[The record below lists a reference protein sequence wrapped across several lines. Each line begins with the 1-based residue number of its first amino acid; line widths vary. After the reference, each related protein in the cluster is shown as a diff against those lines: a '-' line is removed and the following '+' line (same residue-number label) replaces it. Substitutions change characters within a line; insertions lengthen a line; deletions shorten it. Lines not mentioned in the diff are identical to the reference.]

1 STMSSSSRK
10 AYVVGVGLTK
20 FIKPGSAIDY
30 PEMALES
37 TVKAL
42 LDAGIIYDDIQQ
54 AYVGY
59 IYGDSTCGQRAL
71 YQLGMTQIPI
81 MAIESGSIDC
91 ALALGFEKMKPGP
104 MNSIFKDRTFPIVEV
119 SSSIKDLDN
128 SPLMAQLFGNAG
140 IEYCNKYNATYDH
153 MAKISEKNHLHSSK
167 NPYSQY
173 NKIYTLEQIK
183 SSPKICGPL
192 TNLQCC
198 PTSDGSA
205 TVILASETFI
215 KKNKLENQ
223 SIEIVDQILSTDSP
237 SLLDTKSFMDLVGF
251 NMTKIA
257 AMKIYERSGVYP
269 NDIQLIT
276 YDALGLCKPGE
287 SHKLIESGDT
297 TYGGKYVIN
306 PSGGLLSKGHP
317 VGATGLAQCIEL
329 VWQLREWATNR
340 QVSNIK
346 YALQHNL
353 GLGGAVVISIYK
365 KPKFFSLNNNVDG
378 RKRLGYNPAIES
390 KGITTND
397 LDKVKSKSDY
407 NNQTWQRRFM
417 VQNEEN
423 SVKTNGISSA
433 PDFFTNTTENIFALF
448 KKETGR
454 SYSNFKF
461 FGNNESDLLIVTFGS
476 NLLQN
481 FIGSDFLDF
490 GLIQVRLYRPWYSQL
505 FCNAIPKK
513 SIKKVLVLE
522 QVFTSTT
529 KWLPL
534 YLDVTSFFHNKK
546 YWNNHVPFIIGGQ
559 YGNNLNDKSIGL
571 HVKNLLHDLKSAKLH
586 DNINLGEELV
596 KKSQENNINGHITTT
611 TTDSIISNKNNVDAI
626 IAESKLE
633 KPYLNMLN
641 EIFADRLFIA
651 NAISKPNAGY
661 FEAIKSTPEFGY
673 GVLISKLQKRSQ
685 LVDFVSSAL
694 KNEKIPE
701 SLHVALS
708 QWILSK
714 DDADK
719 SKEFG
724 ETAISL
730 LYKLHKD

>member
-1 STMSSSSRK
+1 MNPLKNLLKLEPVSKPNYSLKYVLDFATNLGLENKKNTSSQEIESSIQFLNLLKELLDFLEDYQKKIMELSKFNQHLEIVMSNKESLLMRLKDPYVGDHINIATSISTLSNNLENIKWFDEKDNLIDDQMNNTVFAHSTMSSSSRK

-30 PEMALES
+30 P
-37 TVKAL
+37 VKAL

-183 SSPKICGPL
+183 SSPKIYGPL

-407 NNQTWQRRFM
+407 
-417 VQNEEN
+417 
-423 SVKTNGISSA
+423 
-433 PDFFTNTTENIFALF
+433 
-448 KKETGR
+448 
-454 SYSNFKF
+454 SNWF
-461 FGNNESDLLIVTFGS
+461 
-476 NLLQN
+476 
-481 FIGSDFLDF
+481 
-490 GLIQVRLYRPWYSQL
+490 Y
-505 FCNAIPKK
+505 
-513 SIKKVLVLE
+513 
-522 QVFTSTT
+522 
-529 KWLPL
+529 
-534 YLDVTSFFHNKK
+534 
-546 YWNNHVPFIIGGQ
+546 
-559 YGNNLNDKSIGL
+559 
-571 HVKNLLHDLKSAKLH
+571 
-586 DNINLGEELV
+586 
-596 KKSQENNINGHITTT
+596 
-611 TTDSIISNKNNVDAI
+611 
-626 IAESKLE
+626 SKL
-633 KPYLNMLN
+633 
-641 EIFADRLFIA
+641 
-651 NAISKPNAGY
+651 
-661 FEAIKSTPEFGY
+661 
-673 GVLISKLQKRSQ
+673 
-685 LVDFVSSAL
+685 
-694 KNEKIPE
+694 
-701 SLHVALS
+701 
-708 QWILSK
+708 
-714 DDADK
+714 
-719 SKEFG
+719 
-724 ETAISL
+724 
-730 LYKLHKD
+730 

>member
-1 STMSSSSRK
+1 MNSSSRK

-59 IYGDSTCGQRAL
+59 IYGSTAL
-71 YQLGMTQIPI
+71 YLACK
-81 MAIESGSIDC
+81 AIESGSIDC

-119 SSSIKDLDN
+119 SSRIKDLDN

-183 SSPKICGPL
+183 SSPKIYGPL

-407 NNQTWQRRFM
+407 
-417 VQNEEN
+417 
-423 SVKTNGISSA
+423 
-433 PDFFTNTTENIFALF
+433 
-448 KKETGR
+448 
-454 SYSNFKF
+454 SNWF
-461 FGNNESDLLIVTFGS
+461 
-476 NLLQN
+476 
-481 FIGSDFLDF
+481 
-490 GLIQVRLYRPWYSQL
+490 Y
-505 FCNAIPKK
+505 
-513 SIKKVLVLE
+513 
-522 QVFTSTT
+522 
-529 KWLPL
+529 
-534 YLDVTSFFHNKK
+534 
-546 YWNNHVPFIIGGQ
+546 
-559 YGNNLNDKSIGL
+559 
-571 HVKNLLHDLKSAKLH
+571 
-586 DNINLGEELV
+586 
-596 KKSQENNINGHITTT
+596 
-611 TTDSIISNKNNVDAI
+611 
-626 IAESKLE
+626 SKL
-633 KPYLNMLN
+633 
-641 EIFADRLFIA
+641 
-651 NAISKPNAGY
+651 
-661 FEAIKSTPEFGY
+661 
-673 GVLISKLQKRSQ
+673 
-685 LVDFVSSAL
+685 
-694 KNEKIPE
+694 
-701 SLHVALS
+701 
-708 QWILSK
+708 
-714 DDADK
+714 
-719 SKEFG
+719 
-724 ETAISL
+724 
-730 LYKLHKD
+730 